1 LAQLEMRDL
10 VERDEGYGRRRK
22 TSISSMRTIR
32 GIRSWWMRMGIS
44 RPSSTGV
51 GMVSS
56 RPRTFVP
63 TIRVRAHTTTQADA
77 FAAPFALF
85 DVESFYTG

>member
-1 LAQLEMRDL
+1 
-10 VERDEGYGRRRK
+10 
-22 TSISSMRTIR
+22 
-32 GIRSWWMRMGIS
+32 
-44 RPSSTGV
+44 
-51 GMVSS
+51 MVSS

-85 DVESFYTG
+85 DVESLYTG